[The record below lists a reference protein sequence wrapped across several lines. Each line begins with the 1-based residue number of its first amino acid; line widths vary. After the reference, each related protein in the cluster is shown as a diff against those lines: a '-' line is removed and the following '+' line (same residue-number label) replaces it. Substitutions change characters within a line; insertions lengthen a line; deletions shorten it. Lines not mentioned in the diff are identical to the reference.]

1 MNSSI
6 NPVQVRA
13 LERSMQPEKFDQVI
27 EAIASGKYS
36 WACVLMLRFA
46 GYNPLHYIPYSTY
59 NRIVKDG
66 EVKTNSSAAS
76 PEMTKIQDLAHLESI
91 QEESQM
97 VSGGAS
103 WCARWRSFSD
113 LIISSKLGTGKHL

>member
-1 MNSSI
+1 MNSSV
-6 NPVQVRA
+6 NHLQVHA
-13 LERSMQPEKFDQVI
+13 LERSIQPEKFDQVI

-66 EVKTNSSAAS
+66 AVKPHQLNPHPAPS
-76 PEMTKIQDLAHLESI
+76 EMTAIQDLAHLELI
-91 QEESQM
+91 QEESQR
-97 VSGGAS
+97 VSGGLS
-103 WCARWRSFSD
+103 WLSRWRSFG
-113 LIISSKLGTGKHL
+113 LR

>member
-1 MNSSI
+1 MNSSM
-6 NPVQVRA
+6 NPVQMRG
-13 LERSMQPEKFDQVI
+13 LERSMQPEKFDQVV

-66 EVKTNSSAAS
+66 EAKPLKPSDVNLAMET
-76 PEMTKIQDLAHLESI
+76 PQIRDLEHLE
-91 QEESQM
+91 QVLEESQT
-97 VSGGAS
+97 VNGGCS
-103 WCARWRSFSD
+103 WFSRWSW
-113 LIISSKLGTGKHL
+113 